1 MWLLLFAARFPEEG
15 GHEHA
20 QPIIDLDNTVLVQF
34 GLFLLMMLILHYAL
48 FKPFL
53 RARLEREDRID
64 GERKR
69 ARDMEE
75 AAKTKISDFEG
86 KLEKA
91 KQAGIGLR
99 ENARKDAAVREK
111 QILESARSES
121 AKLVETQ
128 RAAIAKSGETARAK
142 LRAAADDWARRLAS
156 RILGREVA

>member
-1 MWLLLFAARFPEEG
+1 MWLLLFAVRFPEEG
-15 GHEHA
+15 GHEQA

-34 GLFLLMMLILHYAL
+34 GLFLLMMLILHYLL
-48 FKPFL
+48 FKPYL
-53 RARLEREDRID
+53 RARAEREDRID

-75 AAKTKISDFEG
+75 AAKTKIADFEG

-99 ENARKDAAVREK
+99 DNARKEAGARERQILDAARTD
-111 QILESARSES
+111 S

-128 RAAIAKSGETARAK
+128 RAAVAKSGDAARAK
-142 LRAAADDWARRLAS
+142 LRGSADDWARRLAS

>member
-1 MWLLLFAARFPEEG
+1 MWLIALAARLPEEA
-15 GHEHA
+15 HEHA

-34 GLFLLMMLILHYAL
+34 ALFLLMMLILHYAL

-69 ARDMEE
+69 ASDMEE
-75 AAKTKISDFEG
+75 AAKAKIADFEG

-99 ENARKDAAVREK
+99 DSARKEAATREK
-111 QILESARSES
+111 QILESARGES
-121 AKLVETQ
+121 ARLVETQ
-128 RAAIAKSGETARAK
+128 RAAIAKTGEAVRGK
-142 LRAAADDWARRLAS
+142 LRASADDWARRLAS

>member
-1 MWLLLFAARFPEEG
+1 MWLLFFAARLPEEG
-15 GHEHA
+15 GHEQA

-34 GLFLLMMLILHYAL
+34 GLFLVMMLILHYAL

-99 ENARKDAAVREK
+99 DTARKQAATREH
-111 QILESARSES
+111 QILETARTESAR
-121 AKLVETQ
+121 LVETQ
-128 RAAIAKSGETARAK
+128 RAAIAKAGEAARSK
-142 LRAAADDWARRLAS
+142 LRASADDWAR
-156 RILGREVA
+156 

>member
-1 MWLLLFAARFPEEG
+1 MWLLMLAARLPEEG
-15 GHEHA
+15 GQEHA

-34 GLFLLMMLILHYAL
+34 GLFLLMMIILHYAL

-75 AAKTKISDFEG
+75 AAKTKIADFEG

-91 KQAGIGLR
+91 KQAGVTLR
-99 ENARKDAAVREK
+99 DDARKQAAVREK
-111 QILESARSES
+111 QILD
-121 AKLVETQ
+121 
-128 RAAIAKSGETARAK
+128 TA
-142 LRAAADDWARRLAS
+142 
-156 RILGREVA
+156 

>member
-1 MWLLLFAARFPEEG
+1 MWLLMVAARLPEEG

-34 GLFLLMMLILHYAL
+34 GLFLVMMLILHYAL

-75 AAKTKISDFEG
+75 AAQAKITDFEG

-99 ENARKDAAVREK
+99 DTARKEAGTREK
-111 QILESARSES
+111 QILDSARGES

-128 RAAIAKSGETARAK
+128 RAAIAQRGENARAK
-142 LRAAADDWARRLAS
+142 LRASADDWARRLAS

>member
-1 MWLLLFAARFPEEG
+1 MWLLLVAARLPEEG
-15 GHEHA
+15 GHEQA

-34 GLFLLMMLILHYAL
+34 GLFLLMMVILHYAL

-53 RARLEREDRID
+53 KARLEREDRID

-75 AAKTKISDFEG
+75 AAKSKITDFEG

-91 KQAGIGLR
+91 KQAGVGLR
-99 ENARKDAAVREK
+99 ETARKEAASREK
-111 QILESARSES
+111 QILDSARTES
-121 AKLVETQ
+121 TRLVETQ
-128 RAAIAKSGETARAK
+128 RAAIAKSGDAARMK
-142 LRAAADDWARRLAS
+142 LRASADDWARRLAS

>member
-1 MWLLLFAARFPEEG
+1 MLAARLPEEG
-15 GHEHA
+15 GQEHA

-34 GLFLLMMLILHYAL
+34 GLFLLMMIILHYLL
-48 FKPFL
+48 FKPYL

-75 AAKTKISDFEG
+75 AAKSKISDFEG

-91 KQAGIGLR
+91 KQAGVGLR
-99 ENARKDAAVREK
+99 ETARKDAATREK
-111 QILESARSES
+111 QILDSARTESARQ
-121 AKLVETQ
+121 VETQ
-128 RAAIAKSGETARAK
+128 RAAIAANGESVRSK
-142 LRAAADDWARRLAS
+142 LRAGAQDWARRLAS

>member
-1 MWLLLFAARFPEEG
+1 MWLLLFAARLPEEG

-48 FKPFL
+48 FKPYL
-53 RARLEREDRID
+53 RARLERGDRID

-75 AAKTKISDFEG
+75 AAKTKIADFEG

-99 ENARKDAAVREK
+99 DNARKEAATRER
-111 QILESARSES
+111 QILDSARTES

-128 RAAIAKSGETARAK
+128 RASIAQAGEAARSK
-142 LRAAADDWARRLAS
+142 LRASSEDWARRLAS